1 MAQLDP
7 VEQREFALTVLAR
20 LRAAGFEAY
29 WAGGCVRDCLLNR
42 TPKDYDVATSA
53 VPEQIRELFGRRRTL
68 EIGIAFGVV
77 AVIGPQEAGIVE
89 VTTFRHDAQYSD
101 GRHPDAV
108 RFTTA
113 EDDAARRDFTINGL
127 FYDPLA
133 EEGRRV
139 LDFVGGVD
147 DLARGVV
154 RAIGDARARFG
165 EDKLRML
172 RAARF
177 AATFDFALDEATREA
192 MIELAPTLD
201 VVSAERIAQEMRAM
215 LVQPRRGRAM
225 ELLRET
231 GLLSVVLPEVV
242 GLARRPTDAS
252 DSPSPEDIGI
262 DNCWR
267 RTLAVLERLDQPS
280 FPLALAALLHAAGWH
295 AEEAIGGESPS
306 EGARRAAEIVE
317 QVAERWKLSNK
328 DTERAAWLVERH
340 RALVPAEA
348 MPWPRLQR
356 LLISPGIGEL
366 LALHEAI
373 ALAAGHG
380 TGHVAYC
387 RQKLALPEAELNPPP
402 LVTGDDLKRHGI
414 PPGKAYKTLLEDVR
428 DAQLEGRVTDLAG
441 ALALVDRLRRERRV
455 SS

>member
-7 VEQREFALTVLAR
+7 VEQREFALTVLSR
-20 LRAAGFEAY
+20 LREAGFEAY

-53 VPEQIRELFGRRRTL
+53 APEQIRELFGRRRTL

-113 EDDAARRDFTINGL
+113 EDDASRRDFTINGL

-133 EEGRRV
+133 EEASRV

-147 DLARGVV
+147 DLARGLV

-177 AATFDFALDEATREA
+177 AATFNFALDEATREA
-192 MIELAPTLD
+192 IVELAPTLD

-225 ELLRET
+225 ELLCET
-231 GLLSVVLPEVV
+231 GLLTVVLPEVV
-242 GLARRPTDAS
+242 TLARRPIGTSESAS
-252 DSPSPEDIGI
+252 SASSESGD
-262 DNCWR
+262 CWQ
-267 RTLAVLERLDQPS
+267 RTLAVLDRLDRPS
-280 FPLALAALLHAAGWH
+280 FPLALAALLHATGWH
-295 AEEAIGGESPS
+295 AKVAIGAELPG
-306 EGARRAAEIVE
+306 EGARQAAIVDR
-317 QVAERWKLSNK
+317 VAARWKLSNK
-328 DTERAAWLVERH
+328 DTEQAAWLVEHH
-340 RALVPAEA
+340 RALVPAET

-356 LLISPGIGEL
+356 LLISPGIEL

-373 ALAAGHG
+373 AQAAGHEV
-380 TGHVAYC
+380 GHVAYC

-428 DAQLEGRVTDLAG
+428 DAQLEGRVSDLAG
-441 ALALVDRLRRERRV
+441 ALALVDRLLTQV
-455 SS
+455 